1 MVIKATEVACDL
13 ESFREASLI
22 VSTMP
27 SGLVGEDIS
36 IRFDAFQVFGSFL
49 TYGMIY
55 LCHDL
60 KCAGT
65 IDF

>member
-1 MVIKATEVACDL
+1 LD
-13 ESFREASLI
+13 SFREASLI